1 MSRRDKLKKL
11 RENIENTTSEVA
23 DIKKATRKLVS
34 KSEIS
39 VDEYKEIISIYDD
52 WASGVAYS
60 KGQVVKYNDELWEV
74 IQDHSSQSD
83 WTPDSVPALFKSV
96 TAPTTTD
103 GAEIVPD
110 FKQPSGSHDAY
121 KKGDKVK
128 FDGKVYES
136 VIDNNAYS
144 PTDYPQGWK
153 VVD

>member
-1 MSRRDKLKKL
+1 MSRRDKLKRL
-11 RENIENTTSEVA
+11 RQNIENTSVEVA

-39 VDEYKEIISIYDD
+39 ADEYKDIISIYDD
-52 WASGVAYS
+52 WQAGVAYS
-60 KGQVVKYNDELWEV
+60 KGQVVKYKDELWEV
-74 IQDHSSQSD
+74 IQGHSSQAD

-96 TAPTTTD
+96 TAPKTND
-103 GAEIVPD
+103 GVEIVPD
-110 FKQPSGSHDAY
+110 FKQPSGGHDAY

-128 FDGKVYES
+128 FEGKVYES

-144 PTDYPQGWK
+144 PTAYPAGWK

>member
-11 RENIENTTSEVA
+11 RENIENTSVEVA

-52 WASGVAYS
+52 WQAGAAYN
-60 KGQVVKYNDELWEV
+60 KGQVVKYKDELWEV
-74 IQDHSSQSD
+74 IQDHTSQSD
-83 WTPDSVPALFKSV
+83 WAPDSVPALFKSV
-96 TAPTTTD
+96 TAPKTTD
-103 GAEIVPD
+103 GTEIVPD
-110 FKQPSGSHDAY
+110 FKQPTGGHDAY

-128 FDGKVYES
+128 FEGKVYES
-136 VIDNNAYS
+136 LIDNNAYS
-144 PTDYPQGWK
+144 PSAYPAGWK

>member
-110 FKQPSGSHDAY
+110 FKQPTGGHDAY

-128 FDGKVYES
+128 FEGKVYES
-136 VIDNNAYS
+136 LIDNNSYS
-144 PTDYPQGWK
+144 PKDYPQGWK
-153 VVD
+153 EIN

>member
-11 RENIENTTSEVA
+11 RENIENTSVEVA

-39 VDEYKEIISIYDD
+39 VDEYKDIISIYDD

-60 KGQVVKYNDELWEV
+60 KGQIVKYKDELWEV
-74 IQDHSSQSD
+74 IQGHSSQSD

-96 TAPTTTD
+96 TAPKTND

-110 FKQPSGSHDAY
+110 FKQPTGGHDAY

-128 FDGKVYES
+128 FGGKVYES

-144 PTDYPQGWK
+144 PTAYPQGWK

>member
-1 MSRRDKLKKL
+1 MSRRDRLRKL

-23 DIKKATRKLVS
+23 DIKKVTRKLVS

-39 VDEYKEIISIYDD
+39 ADEYKEIISIYDD
-52 WASGVAYS
+52 WQAGVAYS
-60 KGQVVKYNDELWEV
+60 KGQVVKYKDELWEV
-74 IQDHSSQSD
+74 IQNHSSQAD
-83 WTPDSVPALFKSV
+83 WTPDSVPALFKTV
-96 TAPTTTD
+96 TAPKTND
-103 GAEIVPD
+103 GVEIVPD
-110 FKQPSGSHDAY
+110 FKQPTGGHDAY

-128 FDGKVYES
+128 FEGKVYES

>member
-1 MSRRDKLKKL
+1 MSRREKL
-11 RENIENTTSEVA
+11 RRLRKSIEDTTTDVA

-39 VDEYKEIISIYDD
+39 VDEYKDIISIYDD

-60 KGQVVKYNDELWEV
+60 KGQVVKYKDELWEV
-74 IQDHSSQSD
+74 IQDHKSQDD

-110 FKQPSGSHDAY
+110 FKAPTGGHDAY

-128 FDGKVYES
+128 FEGKVYES

-144 PTDYPQGWK
+144 PTAYPAGWK